1 MVTAKAPVL
10 SATNREV
17 ESVVERDTSV
27 AGGLP
32 VLEEEFEMVEQ
43 ILSTDDRWLASLEC
57 RGLPVEKVR
66 VAPLSAGVFEYPDEK
81 GRRMLR
87 ALAFLQKEEH
97 KPAWATPSTGWWP
110 TWTSSTTW
118 WTRCWT
124 SSWCPSRRRMA
135 TTRTRS

>member
-1 MVTAKAPVL
+1 MGTAKDAVV

-27 AGGLP
+27 AGELP

-57 RGLPVEKVR
+57 RGLPVEKVW
-66 VAPLSAGVFEYPDEK
+66 VAPLSAGVFGYPDEK

-97 KPAWATPSTGWWP
+97 KPAW
-110 TWTSSTTW
+110 TSPATW
-118 WTRCWT
+118 WARCWT